1 MEKHYSVNWKDGEL
15 ASIEVDG
22 VEYASLEDIPDED
35 DRTQI
40 ELMMMGEV
48 GKLMVEQPSSGDG
61 MTKVVLGIFL
71 SVGALML
78 VIFAIS
84 AFDALRAGS
93 REQSAEGRVI
103 ELVTRRDEYGNEYF
117 YPVVEYY
124 LPDGSLRRVQIP
136 QGSWPAAYQSGEIV
150 TLRYDPQR
158 PLEARIATAGS
169 ADRWI
174 LPGVTGFLGVIF
186 IVVALLVGKLFN
198 VQWRPAPAAE
208 KSST

>member
-1 MEKHYSVNWKDGEL
+1 MEKQYSVNWKNGEL
-15 ASIEVDG
+15 VSIEVNG
-22 VEYASLEDIPDED
+22 VEYSSLDEIPDEE
-35 DRTQI
+35 DRTQV

-48 GKLMVEQPSSGDG
+48 GKLMVDKPSGDG

-71 SVGALML
+71 AVGALML

-84 AFDALRAGS
+84 AFNALRAAA
-93 REQSAEGRVI
+93 REQSAQGRVI
-103 ELVTRRDEYGNEYF
+103 ELVTRRDEYGNEYY

-124 LPDGSLRRVQIP
+124 LPDGSLKRAQVP
-136 QGSWPAAYQSGEIV
+136 QGSWPAAYQPGDWV
-150 TLRYDPQR
+150 PVLYDPQR

-186 IVVALLVGKLFN
+186 TVVALLVGRLFN
-198 VQWRPAPAAE
+198 V
-208 KSST
+208 KV

>member
-15 ASIEVDG
+15 VSIEVDG
-22 VEYASLEDIPDED
+22 VEYASLEDIPDEE

-48 GKLMVEQPSSGDG
+48 SKLMVEQPSSGDG

-71 SVGALML
+71 AVGALML

-84 AFDALRAGS
+84 ASNALRTAS
-93 REQSAEGRVI
+93 REQSAQGRVI
-103 ELVTRRDEYGNEYF
+103 ELVTRRDEYGNEYY

-124 LPDGSLRRVQIP
+124 LQDGSLKRVQIP
-136 QGSWPAAYQSGEIV
+136 QGSWPAAYQPGDSV
-150 TLRYDPQR
+150 PVRYDPLR
-158 PLEARIATAGS
+158 PLEARIASAGS

-186 IVVALLVGKLFN
+186 TVVALLVGKLFN
-198 VQWRPAPAAE
+198 VRWLPLLDL
-208 KSST
+208 KKID